1 MGHARD
7 MAIVNV
13 GHAVPSRRVT
23 NDDIVQWL
31 REHNG
36 NRPGRELDAI
46 EQRVRA
52 FLNSCGSRYRYCRDS
67 GETSVELVLAAAK
80 QAMDEA
86 NVSPREID
94 FVTYVGVGRGW
105 IEPAMANLVQAKLGL
120 TMATGFD
127 ILDAC
132 ASWLRA
138 LHIAQSFM
146 RSGAYRQ
153 GLIVNCECNSRELLQ
168 LEIGSDEELEQRLAS
183 FTVGEAATATIVRAE
198 EREEESYFRFD
209 SFGEHLELC
218 MVPLGNVREFLP
230 RMQVNGSKFITHS
243 RELVKIAVEKAIA
256 AYQQDPALNGY
267 GYDVIFSHAIGKAA
281 WVVGDKLGFA
291 RERHYDPYEQFGN
304 TVSASVPLA
313 MSLAL
318 REGRLKRG
326 DRVLLIVP
334 SAGFTIGF
342 ARLVF

>member
-1 MGHARD
+1 MGRARD
-7 MAIVNV
+7 MAIVSL

-23 NDDIVQWL
+23 NDDIIQWL
-31 REHNG
+31 RDHNED
-36 NRPGRELDAI
+36 RSRRELDAI

-52 FLNSCGSRYRYCRDS
+52 FLNSCGSRYRYYRDK

-80 QAMDEA
+80 QAMEEA
-86 NVSPREID
+86 NVSPDEID

-105 IEPAMANLVQAKLGL
+105 IEPAMANLVQARLGL

-127 ILDAC
+127 VLDAC

-138 LHIAQSFM
+138 LHIAHSFM

-168 LEIGSDEELEQRLAS
+168 LELGSDAELEERLAS

-198 EREEESYFRFD
+198 ERDEESYFRFD

-218 MVPLGNVREFLP
+218 MVPLANVSEFLP
-230 RMQVNGSKFITHS
+230 RAHLNGSKFIAHS
-243 RELVKIAVEKAIA
+243 RELVKIAVEKAIT
-256 AYQQDPALNGY
+256 AYRRDPALHSY
-267 GYDVIFSHAIGKAA
+267 GYDLVFSHAIGKAS
-281 WVVGDKLGFA
+281 WVVGEKLGFA